1 MVSSYKS
8 ENSSSNSWIFT
19 FTQILGLSIHL
30 ARLSSR
36 TKGQEA
42 LKTLSAHAVLP
53 RSPQEIHMF
62 HPHLPGRKTH
72 LNGEMCRTPP
82 QKIARVFSN
91 HWHHL
96 ILYNIIIYYTSKNSF
111 EAISADPKAT
121 SHPTLLLN
129 ASHEEAFWVPLMWP
143 KAESRTAAAFRQAQP
158 ATSSSLQLLLTKEK
172 KRKSDQH
179 NVPTSNMFCNLIA
192 DGKFLRWFS
201 LLVRDDLAAGLDDTS
216 MILAVAGRFCRTSS
230 FSCPTT
236 VQTWQVSKCT
246 KNFPKTTSTISISI
260 ILGQTFLV
268 ASMFC
273 DDWMLRVSPDCWG
286 CKWSI
291 PRSLLDLTQ
300 SYPRHLRDS
309 GVPAWKPSS
318 SISWTYYCTYC
329 VDQAKWIPITDNP
342 N

>member
-1 MVSSYKS
+1 MKQSQQTRKQPAIPPCFLMQATKKPS
-8 ENSSSNSWIFT
+8 ESHWC
-19 FTQILGLSIHL
+19 
-30 ARLSSR
+30 
-36 TKGQEA
+36 GQR
-42 LKTLSAHAVLP
+42 
-53 RSPQEIHMF
+53 RSPELQ
-62 HPHLPGRKTH
+62 PHSGKPNLPQALACNCCWRK
-72 LNGEMCRTPP
+72 
-82 QKIARVFSN
+82 K
-91 HWHHL
+91 
-96 ILYNIIIYYTSKNSF
+96 
-111 EAISADPKAT
+111 
-121 SHPTLLLN
+121 
-129 ASHEEAFWVPLMWP
+129 
-143 KAESRTAAAFRQAQP
+143 
-158 ATSSSLQLLLTKEK
+158 K

-192 DGKFLRWFS
+192 DGKFPRWFS

-342 N
+342 NWATAKGQTGTWRAKRHHDW